1 MSNTEYLNELVPDVS
16 QGIKDAIM
24 VVRGVDP
31 LAAYSGSKE
40 VELAGADLYMRVLLM
55 PEFSEGSL
63 SIKYKASS
71 LTSAANRIY
80 LKYND
85 SNYDSGE
92 PTIQRIQL

>member
-1 MSNTEYLNELVPDVS
+1 MNNAEYFNELIPDVS
-16 QGIKDAIM
+16 EGLKDAIM
-24 VVRGVDP
+24 VARDVDP
-31 LAAYSGSKE
+31 YAAYNGSKE
-40 VELAGADLYMRVLLM
+40 VELAEADLYMRVLLM

-85 SNYDSGE
+85 SKYDSGE
-92 PTIQRIQL
+92 PTIRRIQL